1 MDNKIFPWFYI
12 LKKVDM
18 NILRP
23 QNFLSN
29 LYLQKSLFSE
39 YITGR
44 RLWEKLYTETQKT
57 DMSGLLMLEKKN
69 SHEKLVKV

>member
-1 MDNKIFPWFYI
+1 MD
-12 LKKVDM
+12 
-18 NILRP
+18 ILRP
-23 QNFLSN
+23 QIFLSN

-57 DMSGLLMLEKKN
+57 DMSGLLMSLTWIKCCFKQIWEEYKTER
-69 SHEKLVKV
+69 SALFPPYI